1 MTVERLPLN
10 RSARDR
16 RRDRLRDQQRREA
29 ELLAR
34 VNAEEDRLQAEAGRT
49 EQAIARARAKVASRQ
64 QDLDAAV
71 VALAEHCG
79 TARAAVLL
87 DRGEAEL
94 ARLQRAR
101 RRTGRDEPA

>member
-1 MTVERLPLN
+1 MTERLPLT
-10 RSARDR
+10 RAARDR

-29 ELLAR
+29 ELLAH
-34 VNAEEDRLQAEAGRT
+34 VNAEEDRLHAEAGRA
-49 EQAIARARAKVASRQ
+49 EHAIARARAKVTCRQ

-87 DRGEAEL
+87 DRSESEL
-94 ARLQRAR
+94 ARLQRAG
-101 RRTGRDEPA
+101 RRTGHDELA